1 MNSDLRRQ
9 IQFVGKEFDPVVIE
23 SGVKSII
30 SGLNLSLDDPNFEQ
44 TPARITRAYWEILE
58 GLLPHAEKELT
69 TELNVTFPCDY
80 DQIITVTGI
89 HCWSMCP
96 HHFLPVEYWIDI
108 GYLPNGKV
116 LGASKLPRAAILL
129 AKRPVLQEQL
139 ASDIVTFI
147 HNSTNAR
154 GVGVVIKGQ
163 HMCMR
168 MRGVKAED
176 SQMITSEIIGCFRDE
191 PPIKAEFFRMI
202 QYGGSR

>member
-1 MNSDLRRQ
+1 MSEIRRM
-9 IQFVGKEFDPVVIE
+9 IQFVSREFDPLAIE
-23 SGVKSII
+23 AGVKSII
-30 SGLNLSLDDPNFEQ
+30 SGLNLSLDDDNFKG

-58 GLLPHAEKELT
+58 GLLPHAEKELSE
-69 TELNVTFPCDY
+69 ELSVTFPCKY
-80 DQIITVTGI
+80 DQIITITGI

-96 HHFLPVEYWIDI
+96 HHFLPVEYWIDL

-147 HNSTNAR
+147 HHATDAQ
-154 GVGVVIKGQ
+154 GVGVVVRGQ

-176 SQMITSEIIGCFRDE
+176 SEMITSEVIGCFRDD
-191 PPIKAEFFRMI
+191 PSVKDEFFKMI
-202 QYGGSR
+202 QNGGNR